1 MSIESISNS
10 SSGMSYQGSTS
21 QTTDK
26 QSVDVKKEM
35 PVTDAAKQAVVAT
48 SVVETEKKND
58 VSQNNAKQTE
68 QMKKAIDD
76 MIKKNPN
83 TEAIFGIHEGT
94 NHVMIKIIDKDTKKV
109 IREYP
114 SEETLDIIEKV
125 WELAGLMFDKK
136 R

>member
-1 MSIESISNS
+1 MSIESISS
-10 SSGMSYQGSTS
+10 SNSGMSYQGSTS

-26 QSVDVKKEM
+26 QTVDARKEISVADVQ
-35 PVTDAAKQAVVAT
+35 KQAVVAT
-48 SVVETEKKND
+48 AVAGVEKKND
-58 VSQNNAKQTE
+58 ANQNNAKQTE

-125 WELAGLMFDKK
+125 WELAGIMFDKK

>member
-1 MSIESISNS
+1 MSIESVSNS

-26 QSVDVKKEM
+26 QTVDVKKEM
-35 PVTDAAKQAVVAT
+35 PITDAAKQAVVAT
-48 SVVETEKKND
+48 SVVGTEKKNE
-58 VSQNNAKQTE
+58 VAENNAKQTE

-94 NHVMIKIIDKDTKKV
+94 KHVMIKIIDKDTKKV

>member
-1 MSIESISNS
+1 MSIESIGNS
-10 SSGMSYQGSTS
+10 SAGMSYQGSTS
-21 QTTDK
+21 QTSEK
-26 QSVDVKKEM
+26 QTVDARKEIT
-35 PVTDAAKQAVVAT
+35 VTDVQKQNVAATTVN
-48 SVVETEKKND
+48 STEKKNAA
-58 VSQNNAKQTE
+58 SQNNAKQTE

-94 NHVMIKIIDKDTKKV
+94 NHVMIKIIDKDSKKV

>member
-26 QSVDVKKEM
+26 QSADVKKEM

-48 SVVETEKKND
+48 SVVGTEKKND